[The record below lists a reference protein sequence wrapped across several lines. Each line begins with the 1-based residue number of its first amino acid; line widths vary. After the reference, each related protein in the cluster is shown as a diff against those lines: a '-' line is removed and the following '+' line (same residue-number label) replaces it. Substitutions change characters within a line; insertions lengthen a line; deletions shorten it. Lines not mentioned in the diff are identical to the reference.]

1 MVNSMRQ
8 LWPTMGAVAA
18 ALVALDVAALGAI
31 VAVGN
36 LTPSPVGDAFEA
48 WMLFHW
54 PAFEIA
60 KAVLPMPRSM
70 HDEPPLGWVIG
81 MLGPM
86 LLQTAVIG
94 ASLGAL
100 IAHIRR
106 RHHAL

>member
-1 MVNSMRQ
+1 MVTPMRQ
-8 LWPTMGAVAA
+8 LWPTIGAVAA
-18 ALVALDVAALGAI
+18 ALVVLDVAALGAI

-36 LTPSPVGDAFEA
+36 LTSSPVGDAFEA

-81 MLGPM
+81 LLVPM
-86 LLQTAVIG
+86 LLQTAVVG
-94 ASLGAL
+94 ACLGAL

-106 RHHAL
+106 RHHGL